1 MHPESGKKF
10 ISRPKNFVE
19 SKLKTQVE
27 SEGAQTDIAKYH
39 IGVQTD
45 ERPQTDAKTQTDTAT
60 RIDSKNKSTQT
71 SLQSVD
77 SVDSSIGT
85 VFWKQSPRILALE
98 KKIIE
103 LEKTLHSKEIMIEE
117 ILADP
122 VQFI

>member
-27 SEGAQTDIAKYH
+27 SEGAQTD

-77 SVDSSIGT
+77 SVDFSIGT
-85 VFWKQSPRILALE
+85 VFWKQ
-98 KKIIE
+98 
-103 LEKTLHSKEIMIEE
+103 
-117 ILADP
+117 
-122 VQFI
+122 